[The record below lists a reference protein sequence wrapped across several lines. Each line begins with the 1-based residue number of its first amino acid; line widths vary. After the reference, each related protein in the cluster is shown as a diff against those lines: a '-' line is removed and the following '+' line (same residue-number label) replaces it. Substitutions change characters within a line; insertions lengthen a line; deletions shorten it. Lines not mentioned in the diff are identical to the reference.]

1 MSLQFETADTSGFT
15 AHQAMPATR
24 PIMSPVPP
32 NYTTS
37 PIVYDSTE
45 NAAPPTSLR
54 GLATQQPQA
63 PLSYL
68 STTNVKYSIEG
79 PIVSEVARDIETQ
92 NRGESSAPMDTEINR
107 ILARIEQDNRI
118 LAELEKSRATVD
130 LPLLPV
136 SSDTPRGEMSIRERN
151 LSLPS
156 KQSVSRQELEQLM
169 AKLEQDNRILAE
181 LDKKRNILETLSS
194 KSSSFLAG
202 HLPIMPS
209 PSPSL
214 GSLRDPSASLALQ
227 GLTASA
233 SSASLHHALVPAGH
247 TLIPTALLQRLAP
260 AEAGLT
266 EEEMLD
272 SIDFIELPGR
282 GRCNIYCARYTY
294 DPLKQ
299 SPNENPEAELALNAG
314 DYVIIYGEMDEDG
327 FFNGELLDGRKGLVP
342 SNFVEKL
349 TGEELFEFHATVLYG
364 NRDSDDSSVSFSY
377 AQDMEM
383 TVSDDLLH
391 PDDFHRMNDYVDL
404 EDIEDMDKD
413 NEDNEVV
420 KDDENFERGVPPPQ
434 RLILE
439 RQMNKSLLIG
449 WVPPDV
455 KPGKIEGYHVYVDGV
470 PKATIK
476 FSERTRALIEGVD
489 SSRPHRISVRS
500 ISNTGL
506 HSKDAA
512 CTIVVGKDFP
522 LAPTCVKAS
531 HITASS
537 ALISWLP
544 SNSNFQHVIAVN
556 SVEVKVVKPGCFR
569 HLVTGLSPNT
579 LYRVSV
585 RVKPGKL
592 LYNDE
597 KNPKKLEMLVSN
609 VEFRTLPKGLPD
621 PPVNVQVEQGPQDGT
636 LLVTWMPVITSSVS
650 TSIAPVIGYGVFAA
664 GRQIAEVESPTG
676 DHALIDGSQ
685 LLAMNKK
692 CITVKSKSSEGFSS
706 DSQICVVPNELLR
719 SMQKSVILRGRM
731 FDERT
736 PRERRSSSSD
746 SESDTELTELLNH
759 VNRRARA
766 FDPLDSP
773 FSSSKGDVLEELQIE
788 GRSEL
793 SDIVEEEE
801 ETSMDAGENKS
812 RMLCKV
818 ESISEADGMKADEVE
833 KHRTDTQEYQSKPL
847 HTVRRPNQNLLAS
860 QVPNQRRQDWKDQSY
875 NSRSML
881 AEDDNG
887 IMDSRSR
894 REHRNSSGQIVLDP
908 EENLSDKEIYPPS
921 RANIPLI
928 AVKDGHH
935 NYKITKDGTREGD
948 CDPAYSDDEYI
959 PRQPLNQRPSSPERY
974 APSSSQQRPLR
985 TEPDAHHTSN
995 SRSNR
1000 GPQSHYSQQHPHR
1013 ERSSPRRQP
1022 HDSTITRSQPTP
1034 SNQIVTGR
1042 QRVPPQPDQNRRS
1055 SRNNSQAHVSSRS
1068 SSQPPPPERGAD
1080 HSYYSERRSGKSGSN
1095 VPPPSSRRMSDY
1107 HEPTSG
1113 YEDQGNY
1120 DSYRS
1125 HGDVGDNRV
1134 RYFVALFDYDP
1145 QTMSPNPDAADEEL
1159 PFQEGQIIKIYGD
1172 KDPDGFYRG
1181 ESNGRVGLVPGNM
1194 VSEVQVDVD
1203 LGHYNDN
1210 VSRPR
1215 SLGHMELDERDNDF
1229 QSRRIKKMV
1238 AIYDYDPQEI
1248 SPNVDSEV
1256 ELSFNTGDIIYVIGD
1271 VDEDGFYMGEL
1282 KGVKGLVPSNFLR
1295 EVPLDEEDK
1304 RPIGSRPKGQGRSYL
1319 GRADCQWNGQ
1329 PERTTNTL
1337 KMQRRQWDMEEF
1349 PRNHITYAMLNM
1361 RELES
1366 PQIMHHPPH
1375 YGRNGIS
1382 KEKQHFEDHI
1392 YPLEDKECPTHKH
1405 FQDPPQLRNI
1415 GNRPTYLHLQAGIR
1429 NYSSDQR
1436 RRSAPDIQIQ
1446 VDSPLKDS
1454 RKGIFSSFKDMFKG
1468 PKRN

>member
-1 MSLQFETADTSGFT
+1 MSLQLETAESSSFTAQPSSFT
-15 AHQAMPATR
+15 AHQAMTATR
-24 PIMSPVPP
+24 PVMSPVPP
-32 NYTTS
+32 NYTMS
-37 PIVYDSTE
+37 PIVYGTTE
-45 NAAPPTSLR
+45 NSTPPTSLR
-54 GLATQQPQA
+54 GLSTVQPQA
-63 PLSYL
+63 PLSYQ
-68 STTNVKYSIEG
+68 STTSVKYSIE
-79 PIVSEVARDIETQ
+79 
-92 NRGESSAPMDTEINR
+92 
-107 ILARIEQDNRI
+107 
-118 LAELEKSRATVD
+118 D
-130 LPLLPV
+130 LPLVPASTNTTREER
-136 SSDTPRGEMSIRERN
+136 SSRERN

-181 LDKKRNILETLSS
+181 LDKKRNILESYSSSLSS
-194 KSSSFLAG
+194 KSSSFLTSNSFSG

-391 PDDFHRMNDYVDL
+391 PDDFHRMNDYIDL
-404 EDIEDMDKD
+404 EDIEDMDQD
-413 NEDNEVV
+413 NDDNVV
-420 KDDENFERGVPPPQ
+420 EKNNENFERGVPPPQ

-706 DSQICVVPNELLR
+706 DSQVCVVPNELLR

-773 FSSSKGDVLEELQIE
+773 FSSSK
-788 GRSEL
+788 S
-793 SDIVEEEE
+793 
-801 ETSMDAGENKS
+801 KPK
-812 RMLCKV
+812 MLCKV
-818 ESISEADGMKADEVE
+818 ESINEADDTQADEGE

-860 QVPNQRRQDWKDQSY
+860 QVPSQRRQGWKDQSY
-875 NSRSML
+875 NSRSMI
-881 AEDDNG
+881 AEEGNG
-887 IMDSRSR
+887 VIDSRSR

-908 EENLSDKEIYPPS
+908 DENLSDKEIYPPS
-921 RANIPLI
+921 RVNIPLI
-928 AVKDGHH
+928 E
-935 NYKITKDGTREGD
+935 ITKDGTREDD
-948 CDPAYSDDEYI
+948 CDPAYSDEEYI
-959 PRQPLNQRPSSPERY
+959 PRQPPNQRPSSPERY

-985 TEPDAHHTSN
+985 TEADAHHTSN
-995 SRSNR
+995 SRSHR
-1000 GPQSHYSQQHPHR
+1000 GPQSHYSQPHPHR

-1022 HDSTITRSQPTP
+1022 HDSAINRSQPPP
-1034 SNQIVTGR
+1034 SNQTVVGR

-1055 SRNNSQAHVSSRS
+1055 SRNNSPAHVSSRS
-1068 SSQPPPPERGAD
+1068 SGQPPPPDRGAN

-1095 VPPPSSRRMSDY
+1095 VPPPSGRRMSDY
-1107 HEPTSG
+1107 HEPTSR

-1120 DSYRS
+1120 DSYGS

-1181 ESNGRVGLVPGNM
+1181 ESNGSVGLVPGNM

-1203 LGHYNDN
+1203 SGHYNDN
-1210 VSRPR
+1210 VPRPR
-1215 SLGHMELDERDNDF
+1215 SLGHMALDERDNDY

-1256 ELSFNTGDIIYVIGD
+1256 ELSFNTGDIIYVIGE

-1282 KGVKGLVPSNFLR
+1282 NGVKGLVPSNFLR
-1295 EVPLDEEDK
+1295 EVPLEEDEK
-1304 RPIGSRPKGQGRSYL
+1304 RPKGPSREDYQHSKNAAETAGHGRVSEKSHYVSNAEHEGIATSSGYTSPTTL
-1319 GRADCQWNGQ
+1319 WEERDFERDAALRGPHIPPRGQ
-1329 PERTTNTL
+1329 RL
-1337 KMQRRQWDMEEF
+1337 A
-1349 PRNHITYAMLNM
+1349 H
-1361 RELES
+1361 
-1366 PQIMHHPPH
+1366 PQAFSGPP
-1375 YGRNGIS
+1375 S
-1382 KEKQHFEDHI
+1382 VEQHW
-1392 YPLEDKECPTHKH
+1392 
-1405 FQDPPQLRNI
+1405 
-1415 GNRPTYLHLQAGIR
+1415 
-1429 NYSSDQR
+1429 
-1436 RRSAPDIQIQ
+1436 
-1446 VDSPLKDS
+1446 
-1454 RKGIFSSFKDMFKG
+1454 
-1468 PKRN
+1468 

>member
-719 SMQKSVILRGRM
+719 SMQK
-731 FDERT
+731 
-736 PRERRSSSSD
+736 
-746 SESDTELTELLNH
+746 
-759 VNRRARA
+759 
-766 FDPLDSP
+766 
-773 FSSSKGDVLEELQIE
+773 
-788 GRSEL
+788 
-793 SDIVEEEE
+793 
-801 ETSMDAGENKS
+801 NKS

>member
-1 MSLQFETADTSGFT
+1 SEIRELGKKCDLESVLREELSLEIQTLQRSQSKSSWNVQPVPQESGQMSLQLDVTSEPGSFST
-15 AHQAMPATR
+15 HQVMPTTR
-24 PIMSPVPP
+24 PVLSPIPSNYVLTPLVYGTAENAPPP
-32 NYTTS
+32 NT
-37 PIVYDSTE
+37 
-45 NAAPPTSLR
+45 LR
-54 GLATQQPQA
+54 DPAVMQPQA
-63 PLSYL
+63 PLTYQS
-68 STTNVKYSIEG
+68 STSVKYSIEG
-79 PIVSEVARDIETQ
+79 PIVSEVARDVENPVSNTNQ
-92 NRGESSAPMDTEINR
+92 NKGESSAPMETTNVEINR

-130 LPLLPV
+130 LPLVPA
-136 SSDTPRGEMSIRERN
+136 STNPTRDEMSSRERN

-181 LDKKRNILETLSS
+181 LDKKRNILESYSTSLSS
-194 KSSSFLAG
+194 KSSSFLAANSFAG
-202 HLPIMPS
+202 HHSIMPS

-247 TLIPTALLQRLAP
+247 TLIPTALLHRLAP
-260 AEAGLT
+260 AAAAEAALT

-391 PDDFHRMNDYVDL
+391 PDDFHRMNDYIDL
-404 EDIEDMDKD
+404 EDIEDIDQDNDD
-413 NEDNEVV
+413 NEEEKEN
-420 KDDENFERGVPPPQ
+420 ENFVRGVPPPQ

-455 KPGKIEGYHVYVDGV
+455 KSGKIEGYHVYVDGV

-500 ISNTGL
+500 ISSTGL

-556 SVEVKVVKPGCFR
+556 SVEVKSVRPGCFR

-636 LLVTWMPVITSSVS
+636 LLVTWLPVHSSTAS
-650 TSIAPVIGYGVFAA
+650 TSIAPVVGYGVFAA

-692 CITVKSKSSEGFSS
+692 CITVKSKCAEGFSS
-706 DSQICVVPNELLR
+706 DSLVCVIPNDLLR
-719 SMQKSVILRGRM
+719 SMQKNVILRGRM

-773 FSSSKGDVLEELQIE
+773 FSSSKGDVLEEMQIE

-801 ETSMDAGENKS
+801 ETSTDAGENKS
-812 RMLCKV
+812 KMLCKI
-818 ESISEADGMKADEVE
+818 ESINEADDIPADETE
-833 KHRTDTQEYQSKPL
+833 KHRTDTQEHPSKPP
-847 HTVRRPNQNLLAS
+847 HTVRRPNQNQLAS
-860 QVPNQRRQDWKDQSY
+860 QAPSQRRQGWKDQSY
-875 NSRSML
+875 NTRSMI
-881 AEDDNG
+881 AEEGNG
-887 IMDSRSR
+887 VLDSRSR

-908 EENLSDKEIYPPS
+908 DENLSDKEIYPSS
-921 RANIPLI
+921 RVNIPSI
-928 AVKDGHH
+928 E
-935 NYKITKDGTREGD
+935 ITKDGAREDD
-948 CDPAYSDDEYI
+948 CDPTYSDDEYI
-959 PRQPLNQRPSSPERY
+959 PRQPPSQRPSSPERY

-985 TEPDAHHTSN
+985 TEADAHHASN
-995 SRSNR
+995 SRSHR
-1000 GPQSHYSQQHPHR
+1000 GPQSHYSQQHSHR
-1013 ERSSPRRQP
+1013 ERSSPRRQS
-1022 HDSTITRSQPTP
+1022 HDSAISRNQPPT
-1034 SNQIVTGR
+1034 SNQTTAGR
-1042 QRVPPQPDQNRRS
+1042 QRVPQPPDQNRRS
-1055 SRNNSQAHVSSRS
+1055 SRNHSPAHVSSRS
-1068 SSQPPPPERGAD
+1068 GSQPPPDRGPN
-1080 HSYYSERRSGKSGSN
+1080 HSYYSKRRSSESGSN
-1095 VPPPSSRRMSDY
+1095 APPPSGRRVSDY
-1107 HEPTSG
+1107 HESSSR
-1113 YEDQGNY
+1113 YENQGNY
-1120 DSYRS
+1120 DSYGS
-1125 HGDVGDNRV
+1125 HSDVGDNRV
-1134 RYFVALFDYDP
+1134 RFFVALFDYDP

-1159 PFQEGQIIKIYGD
+1159 PFQEGQMIKIYGD

-1194 VSEVQVDVD
+1194 VSEVQIDD
-1203 LGHYNDN
+1203 SGHYNDN
-1210 VSRPR
+1210 VTRPR
-1215 SLGHMELDERDNDF
+1215 SLTHMPMDDRTIDY
-1229 QSRRIKKMV
+1229 QTRRIKKMV
-1238 AIYDYDPQEI
+1238 AMYDYDPQEI

-1256 ELSFNTGDIIYVIGD
+1256 ELSFTTGDIIYVIGD
-1271 VDEDGFYMGEL
+1271 VDEDGFFMGEL
-1282 KGVKGLVPSNFLR
+1282 NGVKGLVPSNFLR
-1295 EVPLDEEDK
+1295 EVPLEEDDK
-1304 RPIGSRPKGQGRSYL
+1304 RLGGSRPKGTSREDYQHSKNAAETSEHSRGHGRVSEKSHYATNAGHEGIATSSGFAPPSKL
-1319 GRADCQWNGQ
+1319 WDERDFERDPALRGPHIPPRGQ
-1329 PERTTNTL
+1329 R
-1337 KMQRRQWDMEEF
+1337 MAHQQAF
-1349 PRNHITYAMLNM
+1349 SGA
-1361 RELES
+1361 
-1366 PQIMHHPPH
+1366 PPVD
-1375 YGRNGIS
+1375 
-1382 KEKQHFEDHI
+1382 QHW
-1392 YPLEDKECPTHKH
+1392 
-1405 FQDPPQLRNI
+1405 
-1415 GNRPTYLHLQAGIR
+1415 
-1429 NYSSDQR
+1429 
-1436 RRSAPDIQIQ
+1436 
-1446 VDSPLKDS
+1446 
-1454 RKGIFSSFKDMFKG
+1454 
-1468 PKRN
+1468 

>member
-1 MSLQFETADTSGFT
+1 MSLQLETAESSSFTAQPSSFT
-15 AHQAMPATR
+15 AHQAMTATR
-24 PIMSPVPP
+24 PVMSPVPP
-32 NYTTS
+32 NYTMS
-37 PIVYDSTE
+37 PIVYGTTE
-45 NAAPPTSLR
+45 NSTPPTSLR
-54 GLATQQPQA
+54 GLSTVQPQA
-63 PLSYL
+63 PLSYQ
-68 STTNVKYSIEG
+68 STTSVKYSIEG
-79 PIVSEVARDIETQ
+79 PIVSEVAVPREVENPVSNTNQ
-92 NRGESSAPMDTEINR
+92 NKGESSAPMETTNTEINR

-130 LPLLPV
+130 LPLVPASTNTTREER
-136 SSDTPRGEMSIRERN
+136 SSRERN

-181 LDKKRNILETLSS
+181 LDKKRNILESYSSSLSS
-194 KSSSFLAG
+194 KSSSFLTSNSFSG

-391 PDDFHRMNDYVDL
+391 PDDFHRMNDYIDL
-404 EDIEDMDKD
+404 EDIEDMDQD
-413 NEDNEVV
+413 NDDNVV
-420 KDDENFERGVPPPQ
+420 EKNNENFERGVPPPQ

-706 DSQICVVPNELLR
+706 DSQVCVVPNELLR
-719 SMQKSVILRGRM
+719 SMQKSK
-731 FDERT
+731 
-736 PRERRSSSSD
+736 P
-746 SESDTELTELLNH
+746 
-759 VNRRARA
+759 
-766 FDPLDSP
+766 
-773 FSSSKGDVLEELQIE
+773 K
-788 GRSEL
+788 
-793 SDIVEEEE
+793 
-801 ETSMDAGENKS
+801 
-812 RMLCKV
+812 MLCKV
-818 ESISEADGMKADEVE
+818 ESINEADDTQADEGE

-860 QVPNQRRQDWKDQSY
+860 QVPSQRRQGWKDQSY
-875 NSRSML
+875 NSRSMI
-881 AEDDNG
+881 AEEGNG
-887 IMDSRSR
+887 VIDSRSR

-908 EENLSDKEIYPPS
+908 DENLSDKEIYPPS
-921 RANIPLI
+921 RVNIPLI
-928 AVKDGHH
+928 E
-935 NYKITKDGTREGD
+935 ITKDGTREDD
-948 CDPAYSDDEYI
+948 CDPAYSDEEYI
-959 PRQPLNQRPSSPERY
+959 PRQPPNQRPSSPERY

-985 TEPDAHHTSN
+985 TEADAHHTSN
-995 SRSNR
+995 SRSHR
-1000 GPQSHYSQQHPHR
+1000 GPQSHYSQPHPHR

-1022 HDSTITRSQPTP
+1022 HDSAINRSQPPP
-1034 SNQIVTGR
+1034 SNQTVVGR

-1055 SRNNSQAHVSSRS
+1055 SRNNSPAHVSSRS
-1068 SSQPPPPERGAD
+1068 SGQPPPPDRGAN

-1095 VPPPSSRRMSDY
+1095 VPPPSGRRMSDY
-1107 HEPTSG
+1107 HEPTSR

-1120 DSYRS
+1120 DSYGS

-1181 ESNGRVGLVPGNM
+1181 ESNGSVGLVPGNM

-1203 LGHYNDN
+1203 SGHYNDN
-1210 VSRPR
+1210 VPRPR
-1215 SLGHMELDERDNDF
+1215 SLGHMALDERDNDY

-1256 ELSFNTGDIIYVIGD
+1256 ELSFNTGDIIYVIGE

-1282 KGVKGLVPSNFLR
+1282 NGVKGLVPSNFLR
-1295 EVPLDEEDK
+1295 EVPLEEDEK
-1304 RPIGSRPKGQGRSYL
+1304 RPKGPSREDYQHSKNAAETAGHGRVSEKSHYVSNAEHEGIATSSGYTSPTTL
-1319 GRADCQWNGQ
+1319 WEERDFERDAALRGPHIPPRGQ
-1329 PERTTNTL
+1329 RL
-1337 KMQRRQWDMEEF
+1337 A
-1349 PRNHITYAMLNM
+1349 H
-1361 RELES
+1361 
-1366 PQIMHHPPH
+1366 PQAFSGPP
-1375 YGRNGIS
+1375 S
-1382 KEKQHFEDHI
+1382 VEQHW
-1392 YPLEDKECPTHKH
+1392 
-1405 FQDPPQLRNI
+1405 
-1415 GNRPTYLHLQAGIR
+1415 
-1429 NYSSDQR
+1429 
-1436 RRSAPDIQIQ
+1436 
-1446 VDSPLKDS
+1446 
-1454 RKGIFSSFKDMFKG
+1454 
-1468 PKRN
+1468 

>member
-1 MSLQFETADTSGFT
+1 MSLQLETAESSSFTAQPSSFT
-15 AHQAMPATR
+15 AHQAMTATR
-24 PIMSPVPP
+24 PVMSPVPP
-32 NYTTS
+32 NYTMS
-37 PIVYDSTE
+37 PIVYGTTE
-45 NAAPPTSLR
+45 NSTPPTSLR
-54 GLATQQPQA
+54 GLSTVQPQA
-63 PLSYL
+63 PLSYQ
-68 STTNVKYSIEG
+68 STTSVKYSIEG
-79 PIVSEVARDIETQ
+79 PIVSEVAVPREVENPVSNTNQ
-92 NRGESSAPMDTEINR
+92 NKGESSAPMETTNTEINR

-130 LPLLPV
+130 LPLVPASTNTTREER
-136 SSDTPRGEMSIRERN
+136 SSRERN

-181 LDKKRNILETLSS
+181 LDKKRNILESYSSSLSS
-194 KSSSFLAG
+194 KSSSFLTSNSFSG

-391 PDDFHRMNDYVDL
+391 PDDFHRMNDYIDL
-404 EDIEDMDKD
+404 EDIEDMDQD
-413 NEDNEVV
+413 NDDNVV
-420 KDDENFERGVPPPQ
+420 EKNNENFERGVPPPQ

-706 DSQICVVPNELLR
+706 DSQVCVVPNELLR
-719 SMQKSVILRGRM
+719 SMQKKNCSIILKVYYCNEMNGRIYV
-731 FDERT
+731 FHLLQT
-736 PRERRSSSSD
+736 WNK
-746 SESDTELTELLNH
+746 LT
-759 VNRRARA
+759 
-766 FDPLDSP
+766 FG
-773 FSSSKGDVLEELQIE
+773 FSYHYI
-788 GRSEL
+788 
-793 SDIVEEEE
+793 I
-801 ETSMDAGENKS
+801 
-812 RMLCKV
+812 
-818 ESISEADGMKADEVE
+818 
-833 KHRTDTQEYQSKPL
+833 
-847 HTVRRPNQNLLAS
+847 
-860 QVPNQRRQDWKDQSY
+860 
-875 NSRSML
+875 
-881 AEDDNG
+881 
-887 IMDSRSR
+887 
-894 REHRNSSGQIVLDP
+894 
-908 EENLSDKEIYPPS
+908 
-921 RANIPLI
+921 
-928 AVKDGHH
+928 KDG
-935 NYKITKDGTREGD
+935 Y
-948 CDPAYSDDEYI
+948 
-959 PRQPLNQRPSSPERY
+959 
-974 APSSSQQRPLR
+974 
-985 TEPDAHHTSN
+985 
-995 SRSNR
+995 
-1000 GPQSHYSQQHPHR
+1000 
-1013 ERSSPRRQP
+1013 
-1022 HDSTITRSQPTP
+1022 
-1034 SNQIVTGR
+1034 
-1042 QRVPPQPDQNRRS
+1042 
-1055 SRNNSQAHVSSRS
+1055 NNKQ
-1068 SSQPPPPERGAD
+1068 
-1080 HSYYSERRSGKSGSN
+1080 K
-1095 VPPPSSRRMSDY
+1095 
-1107 HEPTSG
+1107 T
-1113 YEDQGNY
+1113 
-1120 DSYRS
+1120 
-1125 HGDVGDNRV
+1125 
-1134 RYFVALFDYDP
+1134 F
-1145 QTMSPNPDAADEEL
+1145 
-1159 PFQEGQIIKIYGD
+1159 PFEIKLI
-1172 KDPDGFYRG
+1172 
-1181 ESNGRVGLVPGNM
+1181 
-1194 VSEVQVDVD
+1194 
-1203 LGHYNDN
+1203 
-1210 VSRPR
+1210 
-1215 SLGHMELDERDNDF
+1215 
-1229 QSRRIKKMV
+1229 
-1238 AIYDYDPQEI
+1238 
-1248 SPNVDSEV
+1248 
-1256 ELSFNTGDIIYVIGD
+1256 
-1271 VDEDGFYMGEL
+1271 
-1282 KGVKGLVPSNFLR
+1282 
-1295 EVPLDEEDK
+1295 
-1304 RPIGSRPKGQGRSYL
+1304 
-1319 GRADCQWNGQ
+1319 
-1329 PERTTNTL
+1329 
-1337 KMQRRQWDMEEF
+1337 
-1349 PRNHITYAMLNM
+1349 
-1361 RELES
+1361 
-1366 PQIMHHPPH
+1366 
-1375 YGRNGIS
+1375 
-1382 KEKQHFEDHI
+1382 
-1392 YPLEDKECPTHKH
+1392 
-1405 FQDPPQLRNI
+1405 
-1415 GNRPTYLHLQAGIR
+1415 
-1429 NYSSDQR
+1429 
-1436 RRSAPDIQIQ
+1436 
-1446 VDSPLKDS
+1446 
-1454 RKGIFSSFKDMFKG
+1454 
-1468 PKRN
+1468 